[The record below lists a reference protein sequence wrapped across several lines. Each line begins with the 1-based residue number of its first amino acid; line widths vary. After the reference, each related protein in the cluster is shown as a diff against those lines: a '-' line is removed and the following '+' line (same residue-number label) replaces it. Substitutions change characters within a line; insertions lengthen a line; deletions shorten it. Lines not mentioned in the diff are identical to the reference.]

1 MINKIQEDIPK
12 FSNDRPKAIVEVDKL
27 LMDGEILDICIKC
40 GQRKKE
46 DPDWEP
52 IMPREL
58 TLPQK
63 IVGFVSE
70 YAVYLIFGLLA
81 KDIGVEIALKNG
93 YDVPSWL
100 GSGKTLTDV
109 TVAGG
114 GADDTATAAA
124 AAVGDVA
131 SGAAASADV
140 LVSSV
145 VDGIHHI
152 LV

>member
-12 FSNDRPKAIVEVDKL
+12 FSNDRSKAIAEVDKL

-52 IMPREL
+52 IMPREQ

-114 GADDTATAAA
+114 GADDATTAAV
-124 AAVGDVA
+124 VGDVA

>member
-1 MINKIQEDIPK
+1 
-12 FSNDRPKAIVEVDKL
+12 
-27 LMDGEILDICIKC
+27 MDGEILDICIKC

-52 IMPREL
+52 IMPREE

-63 IVGFVSE
+63 IVSFVSE
-70 YAVYLIFGLLA
+70 YAVYLIFGLLI
-81 KDIGVEIALKNG
+81 KDIGVDIALKKG

-114 GADDTATAAA
+114 GGADDSAAT
-124 AAVGDVA
+124 AVGDVA
-131 SGAAASADV
+131 SGAAASADMM
-140 LVSSV
+140 VSSV

>member
-1 MINKIQEDIPK
+1 
-12 FSNDRPKAIVEVDKL
+12 
-27 LMDGEILDICIKC
+27 MDGEILDICIKC

-52 IMPREL
+52 IMPREE

-70 YAVYLIFGLLA
+70 YAVYLIFGLLI
-81 KDIGVEIALKNG
+81 KDIGVGIALKKG

-114 GADDTATAAA
+114 GGADDSAAT
-124 AAVGDVA
+124 AVGDVA
-131 SGAAASADV
+131 SGAAASADIM
-140 LVSSV
+140 VSSV